1 MLLSF
6 CMARWMHEAVGLRR
20 LGLQERRAKS
30 SKPSSSWYVLFS
42 VGCQQAL
49 TAAVFIGVVGECGDG
64 GSGVFGAGAEGRL
77 ALLMVVVGALSS
89 AACVTVALAPVLWLE
104 AVGRWFGSKWM
115 QLRQYSCCRCRWG
128 GGGRG
133 QSIFIKNTPIF
144 MQCSV

>member
-20 LGLQERRAKS
+20 LGLQERRAES
-30 SKPSSSWYVLFS
+30 SKPSSWYVLFS

-77 ALLMVVVGALSS
+77 ALLGHSHQPHV
-89 AACVTVALAPVLWLE
+89 
-104 AVGRWFGSKWM
+104 
-115 QLRQYSCCRCRWG
+115 
-128 GGGRG
+128 
-133 QSIFIKNTPIF
+133 
-144 MQCSV
+144 